1 MTVPARGLEVEKVEE
16 IKTMLG
22 LNLSMKISTTTS
34 CLQLYGG
41 RSIDLHHLDE
51 EYNAKNQRK
60 PIYCRLINCSDSR
73 KLKCTI

>member
-22 LNLSMKISTTTS
+22 LRLIDEDLYNCVVSSIIQRRTEYRST
-34 CLQLYGG
+34 LY
-41 RSIDLHHLDE
+41 LDE

-60 PIYCRLINCSDSR
+60 PIYCRFINCSDSSN
-73 KLKCTI
+73 